1 MSAHPRGTSG
11 LSWAAGVGAAATVGA
26 SVFVLAGGA
35 IATAGTSAILAFL
48 FNGGIV
54 LLSARSLAELAARL
68 PASDGTGASVSAV
81 LVPGGA
87 FAVAWF
93 VWFASIAAA
102 AFYAL
107 GFAVLVMPI
116 LENLLLA
123 VGYEH
128 ATWIGR
134 RFVVLNYALGALAL
148 VARSPRKPWALGR
161 MAMSVAMVGSLVGS
175 LVVLTLGGVSTLIG
189 DGVSVGDLLARFT
202 PFFQRGVSGVV
213 QAMGYTIIAL
223 QGVAFFAATGW
234 GQAASER
241 IISRTMLIS
250 ATVGLV
256 LCVPL
261 LIVGVAVA
269 GSELS
274 AGSAAA
280 HSSELFVA
288 AAAASL
294 LGRAGYWL
302 VLASGSLAMLVALRV
317 CLVVAAGLAARLAED
332 GTLPLRL
339 SGEGP
344 RPTELTNLTAVAVGL
359 VLLALPDM
367 SVAASLSSV
376 SGLGA
381 FALAHAISYR
391 LPPARVHEPTLF
403 GIPRHRAIPLIGGAL
418 CLSIALFQAT
428 AVPAAGFLVSL
439 WLVVGA
445 ALHAARTDTRLCVV
459 ESDDRTWAC
468 ATTAGHMARGTQD
481 SQGPS
486 DAGEDG

>member
-1 MSAHPRGTSG
+1 
-11 LSWAAGVGAAATVGA
+11 
-26 SVFVLAGGA
+26 VLAGGA
-35 IATAGTSAILAFL
+35 IATAGTSAVLAFL

-54 LLSARSLAELAARL
+54 RLSARSLAELAARL
-68 PASDGTGASVSAV
+68 PASVGTGASVSAV

-161 MAMSVAMVGSLVGS
+161 MAMSVALVGS

-189 DGVSVGDLLARFT
+189 DGVSVGDLPTRFT

-213 QAMGYTIIAL
+213 QAMGYTFIAL
-223 QGVAFFAATGW
+223 QGVALFAATGW
-234 GQAASER
+234 VQAASER
-241 IISRTMLIS
+241 ITSRTMSIS

-261 LIVGVAVA
+261 RIVGVAVA
-269 GSELS
+269 ESELS
-274 AGSAAA
+274 AGSAAT

-359 VLLALPDM
+359 VLLALPDI
-367 SVAASLSSV
+367 SVAASLLSV

-391 LPPARVHEPTLF
+391 LRPARVHGPTLF
-403 GIPRHRAIPLIGGAL
+403 GIPRHRAIPLIAGAL

-481 SQGPS
+481 SPGPS